1 MDHDSILQE
10 ALRVA
15 AIKEDVYTIDITADS
30 FGDSCNKVDNRSII
44 SQLSCGD
51 VKSMINV
58 YTEKHGSPRFVS
70 GVILWINKKDV
81 YCFSIYKNGKALDLM
96 SLKDLK

>member
-30 FGDSCNKVDNRSII
+30 FGDSKVDNRSII